1 MNNFENLVDY
11 IELNIK
17 NDVKELHYINL
28 LNLVMK
34 VYRDQEQHL
43 EQLEIENIIDESD
56 EELDIDDN
64 ELYSL
69 AY

>member
-1 MNNFENLVDY
+1 MNNFENLVEY

-17 NDVKELHYINL
+17 NDVKETHYINL

-34 VYRDQEQHL
+34 VYREQDPVL
-43 EQLEIENIIDESD
+43 NIKNIIDES
-56 EELDIDDN
+56 EEEDMDINDD

>member
-1 MNNFENLVDY
+1 MNNFENLVEY

-17 NDVKELHYINL
+17 NDVKETHYINL

-34 VYRDQEQHL
+34 VYKEQDPVL
-43 EQLEIENIIDESD
+43 NIKNIIDES
-56 EELDIDDN
+56 EEEDMDINDD

>member
-1 MNNFENLVDY
+1 MNNFENLVEY

-17 NDVKELHYINL
+17 NDVKETHYINL

-34 VYRDQEQHL
+34 VYKEQDPVL
-43 EQLEIENIIDESD
+43 NIKNIIDESD
-56 EELDIDDN
+56 EEDMDINDD